1 MNKDY
6 IADALSEINDDFIIE
21 AASILEAN
29 NINERSKTNTPKN
42 KSFSFLHRHRTPL
55 RLGAIFAIAAIITL
69 LLINRNM
76 IVLPFFANR
85 TDYSEDGAVPPHSTP
100 GSTATTHPS
109 EEGVYIPQAK
119 LSLVE
124 RDDVCYSWV
133 APIAIYNGRSYIRL
147 GIVDDVDD
155 SLLGEHLGTCTGL
168 LKEWSDPYEYVD
180 FSGNIEGEL
189 YAIKGYDTDFM
200 IGLKTSFED
209 SSDVISALIN
219 GNDITLTTGADIFE
233 KRLHLAGNYDKVTY
247 QSREDWYESNG
258 NIKTFD
264 KASSDILSDFVNSL
278 NKGKVM
284 LTDEIPLEDKDSSIF
299 DEKELCHLVF
309 YKKDGIAIE
318 LRCMEGGYVF
328 FDGIR
333 QVCVKMSEE
342 SFNQVCYAFDKSNT
356 P

>member
-1 MNKDY
+1 MSKEY
-6 IADALSEINDDFIIE
+6 IADALSEINDDFIME
-21 AASILEAN
+21 ASSILDMCVMD
-29 NINERSKTNTPKN
+29 ERNKTNTSQSN
-42 KSFSFLHRHRTPL
+42 RFSFLQRYRTPL
-55 RLGAIFAIAAIITL
+55 GLGTILAIAAIITI
-69 LLINRNM
+69 LLINQNM
-76 IVLPFFANR
+76 IVLPFFANK
-85 TDYSEDGAVPPHSTP
+85 TDYSENGGVHPRYKP
-100 GSTATTHPS
+100 GSTATTHPT
-109 EEGVYIPQAK
+109 EEGVYIPQSK

-133 APIAIYNGRSYIRL
+133 GPIAIYNGRSYIGL
-147 GIVDDVDD
+147 GIVDDVDE

-168 LKEWSDPYEYVD
+168 VKEWSDPYEYVD
-180 FSGNIEGEL
+180 FSGNMEGEL

-209 SSDVISALIN
+209 SSDAISALIN

-247 QSREDWYESNG
+247 QSREDWYESKG

-328 FDGIR
+328 FDGMR
-333 QVCVKMSEE
+333 QVCVKMSEK
-342 SFNQVCYAFDKSNT
+342 SFNQVCYAFNK
-356 P
+356 

>member
-1 MNKDY
+1 MNKEY
-6 IADALSEINDDFIIE
+6 IADALSEIEDKFIIE
-21 AASILEAN
+21 GCSICD
-29 NINERSKTNTPKN
+29 INRTSFIEKHK
-42 KSFSFLHRHRTPL
+42 KSIRFGMTL
-55 RLGAIFAIAAIITL
+55 AIAALFTILFIK
-69 LLINRNM
+69 NSM
-76 IVLPFFANR
+76 VFPYA
-85 TDYSEDGAVPPHSTP
+85 STKTEKNDTIETKYAQSP
-100 GSTATTHPS
+100 TTTPAPIK
-109 EEGVYIPQAK
+109 EGVYIPQSK

-133 APIAIYNGRSYIRL
+133 GPIAIYNGRSYIGL
-147 GIVDDVDD
+147 GILDDVDN
-155 SLLGEHLGTCTGL
+155 SLLEEHLGTCTGL

-180 FSGNIEGEL
+180 FSGNMEGEL

-200 IGLKTSFED
+200 IGLKTSYED
-209 SSDVISALIN
+209 STVAISALIN

-264 KASSDILSDFVNSL
+264 KASSVILSDFVNSL

-284 LTDEIPLEDKDSSIF
+284 LVDEIPLEDKDSSIF

-328 FDGIR
+328 FDGMR
-333 QVCVKMSEE
+333 QVCVKMSEK
-342 SFNQVCYAFDKSNT
+342 SFNQVCYAFDK
-356 P
+356 